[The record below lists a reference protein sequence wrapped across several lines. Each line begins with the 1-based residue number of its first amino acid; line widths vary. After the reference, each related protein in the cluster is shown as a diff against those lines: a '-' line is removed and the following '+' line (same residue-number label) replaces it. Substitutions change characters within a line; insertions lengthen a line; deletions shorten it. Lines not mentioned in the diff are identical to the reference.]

1 MCGETPMSLDTLC
14 QEIRMQSNE
23 VMKSLGRGP
32 QFKPLLL
39 FVGDER
45 FILFKATSERLYKC
59 RVFKGCLH
67 VLYMS
72 LSASVPTQLSS
83 L

>member
-32 QFKPLLL
+32 QFK
-39 FVGDER
+39 
-45 FILFKATSERLYKC
+45 S
-59 RVFKGCLH
+59 
-67 VLYMS
+67 
-72 LSASVPTQLSS
+72 
-83 L
+83 